1 MSQHSTICRHTAHE
15 LVSASVRAPEQAFA
29 SRVST
34 HRTLT
39 TLQYEEYLCA
49 QLIAA
54 VRAVRLQARC
64 CCAAARAGGRADG
77 GLATEGHGDYN
88 AINNA
93 GRDSEICAV
102 VTGGETVESTMAGMP
117 WLATKFAHSLRVRL
131 WSEHL
136 GVAAEKLC
144 DPIAKEF
151 YDSLLHGQA
160 FVNTEIYR
168 DVFQCLPDNTVHS
181 LSDLLEHSFRH
192 AQLSDDKD
200 LATQM
205 RNIQGAIEVMRTSA
219 ESSHLALRDE
229 IRAMSEDN
237 RALHRAVAQLQLEFR
252 IRDEIEVL
260 AKMPQDD
267 ATAQQK
273 AKLEAQLCD
282 LRRANTCAF
291 PLDLSTFSPI
301 RQRAESMAVE
311 AVNNST
317 RLHVHSERQKHEA
330 LQKVRGHLVL
340 FPDLF
345 LCNYSLAPG
354 VSLDFLVEKAF
365 Q

>member
-1 MSQHSTICRHTAHE
+1 M
-15 LVSASVRAPEQAFA
+15 
-29 SRVST
+29 
-34 HRTLT
+34 
-39 TLQYEEYLCA
+39 
-49 QLIAA
+49 
-54 VRAVRLQARC
+54 
-64 CCAAARAGGRADG
+64 
-77 GLATEGHGDYN
+77 
-88 AINNA
+88 
-93 GRDSEICAV
+93 

-301 RQRAESMAVE
+301 RRRAESMAVE

-317 RLHVHSERQKHEA
+317 RLHAHSERQKHEA